1 MVTHTKRHRA
11 GKPIQAIIQNA
22 FAVDD
27 PEGEAVLD
35 SKGNRLWDSELKQ
48 VENIPLDKDIK
59 AYIAEDV
66 LPFVPDAVVDETV
79 TDQRDGQIGVVG
91 YEVNFNKYF
100 YSYVPPRDPEE
111 IAKEILDLEE
121 KIGLLF
127 KELFQ

>member
-1 MVTHTKRHRA
+1 M
-11 GKPIQAIIQNA
+11 
-22 FAVDD
+22 
-27 PEGEAVLD
+27 
-35 SKGNRLWDSELKQ
+35 
-48 VENIPLDKDIK
+48 
-59 AYIAEDV
+59 